1 VPPPAGKPLPAF
13 EYHDHGSLVS
23 LGRFDAVGKLIGKL
37 IGCTVWVEGKLA
49 RLLYLSLYRQH
60 ITTLHGFTRMT
71 LDTLAQWLRR
81 KTAPRVKLH

>member
-1 VPPPAGKPLPAF
+1 
-13 EYHDHGSLVS
+13 VS
-23 LGRFDAVGKLIGKL
+23 LGRFDAVGNLMGKL
-37 IGCTVWVEGKLA
+37 IGRPVWVEGKLA

-60 ITTLHGFTRMT
+60 IMALHGFMRMM